1 MCHRKIKEIMTEG
14 MACTFSNP
22 VTFARVYVPAVRKEA
37 YTNMSDANHGKE
49 EEAIKPKFDIGQDF
63 NAYLQ
68 KAADVYEAPTSS
80 LKDKVTASEVLEEKC
95 RSCENGRSITASAK
109 DLYSTEYRRVDELSY
124 RAVRSQSKSHQ
135 ILQILSL

>member
-1 MCHRKIKEIMTEG
+1 MHVSSQDKEIMTEG

-49 EEAIKPKFDIGQDF
+49 EEAIKPKFDIRQDF

-68 KAADVYEAPTSS
+68 KTADVYEKPTSY
-80 LKDKVTASEVLEEKC
+80 LEGKVTASEVLEEKC
-95 RSCENGRSITASAK
+95 RMDGVLQQVQNISTQRNTDASMN
-109 DLYSTEYRRVDELSY
+109 
-124 RAVRSQSKSHQ
+124 
-135 ILQILSL
+135 